1 MLFCNIF
8 KILTIC
14 RQSKTKRGS
23 PAVPFFHNENIKD
36 FYQGDL
42 KQLMLDISEVDF
54 AFVMFYAPWDADSQD
69 IKSEFIEASEFYSHL
84 VRYFM

>member
-1 MLFCNIF
+1 
-8 KILTIC
+8 
-14 RQSKTKRGS
+14 
-23 PAVPFFHNENIKD
+23 
-36 FYQGDL
+36 
-42 KQLMLDISEVDF
+42 MLDISEVDF